1 MSKANAQTKRVF
13 ISYSHDSQD
22 HKDWVRGLGEYLT
35 HNGIEVLLDQWDVA
49 FGDDLAAFMEKGIRK
64 TDRVIMVCTDAYIGK
79 ANNGTGGV
87 GYEKTIATAEILRD
101 AENRR
106 KFIPVVRDVAGKEK
120 MPIFFGAALYLDLS
134 GENDDDERR
143 EELLRDI
150 YEVAPSRPPLGVSP
164 FIPQQA
170 PQETEDAAPAEPPS
184 LNGEEPI
191 VAFSDRFSQAFPGGR
206 GTQWFDDP
214 EIIAERLGILL
225 AQPLKFR
232 EGQLAGWWR
241 GPRNLRINNFRQVE
255 GSHFLMD
262 VHELNISRIAAVH
275 QEVYYRKFVYVEVAP
290 DEPTGLYDDPDEM
303 IARQIERSGFANEEY
318 GLVDGKLPVTREE
331 YDDGAAIIE
340 GRPVDIVGRCAL
352 RLRHTSPYNFII
364 APFMSPINNNKFDY
378 ELEEFLNRL
387 LQGDDVFDPMCEAIN
402 RLPKRE
408 I

>member
-1 MSKANAQTKRVF
+1 MSEANAQAKRVF
-13 ISYSHDSQD
+13 ISYSHDSKD

-35 HNGIEVLLDQWDVA
+35 HSGIEVLLDQWDVA
-49 FGDDLAAFMEKGIRK
+49 LGDDLAAFMEKGIRK
-64 TDRVIMVCTDAYIGK
+64 TDRVIMVCTDAYVEK

-87 GYEKTIATAEILRD
+87 GYEKTIATAEILRS

-106 KFIPVVRDVAGKEK
+106 RFIPIVRNVAGNEK
-120 MPIFFGAALYLDLS
+120 IPTFFGAALYLDLS
-134 GENDDDERR
+134 DGKDSDESRK
-143 EELLRDI
+143 ELLHNI
-150 YEVAPSRPPLGVSP
+150 YGVAPSKPPLGVSP

-170 PQETEDAAPAEPPS
+170 PQDTKAANTAAPPS

-191 VAFSDRFSQAFPGGR
+191 VAFSDRFSLAFPGLR

-214 EIIAERLGILL
+214 DTIAERLGILL
-225 AQPLKFR
+225 EQPLTYK
-232 EGQLAGWWR
+232 EGNLAGWWR
-241 GPRNLRINNFRQVE
+241 GPRNLQITKFEQVE

-262 VHELNISRIAAVH
+262 VHELNISRIAAVN

-290 DEPTGLYDDPDEM
+290 DEPTGLYDDPEET
-303 IARQIERSGFANEEY
+303 IARQIKSFGFANEEY

-331 YDDGAAIIE
+331 YDDGAAIID
-340 GRPVDIVGRCAL
+340 GKPVNIIGRCAL

-387 LQGDDVFDPMCEAIN
+387 LQGDNVFEPMCEAIN
-402 RLPKRE
+402 HLPKRE
-408 I
+408 R